1 MRAIR
6 VIAVILISV
15 VAAVAQTNKGAIS
28 GVVLDPNG
36 AAVPGAAV
44 TITNVGTGQKVTVT
58 TTDSGSF
65 TVQSLDPVIYSVL
78 VEAKGFKKAV
88 LDKVKVDTAV
98 TVPANVTLETGSV
111 SEQVVVTAEASL
123 INTDS
128 GTTSHT
134 ISSRQLQDVPLNNRS
149 VLDLALTAPNV
160 VGDAGSED
168 PGVSADQPVPGFNLS
183 INGGRAG
190 STTILAD
197 GVNNTGV
204 GIARAVV
211 SFTPETVQEFT
222 VQTSAYSAEF
232 GNTAGGV
239 INATTKSGTNEFNGV
254 ALWYHRNPKFNATPF
269 TIGTAP
275 RPHNNLRYNQVSAT
289 IGGPIYL
296 PKPGE
301 GGKAYYN
308 GKNKSFFFFA
318 YEPRWRQDFLS
329 GNFLVPD
336 AAQLAGNFNG
346 LVRTSS
352 GLVPQSV
359 ATQFGLT
366 SLGGTAATIYQQF
379 VIFQG
384 KLVPIQLATGNQYCQ
399 FNDPRRLLVPQVYQ
413 GVTLQTPQCTSAINA
428 LPNPNLNIIPA
439 EFIDPIAQKILLNM
453 PPATG
458 YFLDSGNVRNSSQ
471 SRSVTQ
477 NETRYTL
484 RLDHSFTSNSKVNFR
499 YTVTP
504 AVGIRAATND
514 INGNTGVYSDARQFL
529 LAFNNIITPNLVNDL
544 RLSYT
549 RGNFS
554 EDYSPQFAIK
564 TGESY
569 AGDIGLPHL
578 THGGIPLFLLSGD
591 GNTYSPA
598 GNGGGGVDIGSAAST
613 NNFNVEQRFNINDI
627 VYWTHGNK
635 TWKFGVDLQDARLT
649 ATPFFAASGGRWNF
663 RVVNTSSN
671 RSTTTANGGNEIA
684 SLLVGVPNSVDLR
697 PALFDYDYRWK
708 SYAGFVQDDWKVK
721 PNLTLNLGLRYSLQT
736 PRAEAHNN
744 QGVFRPDLAQAVAL
758 TDTQRRA
765 LASGPNCAT
774 APNTIAGLGV
784 PCGSAIPALVPT
796 SVNIVPFALAGR
808 GGRSR
813 YLVPVDKNGWEP
825 RFGFA
830 WSPKMKL
837 LGLDLEKENVVVRG
851 GFGIS
856 HAVLTGNNRS
866 PNPDFGGFVTV
877 STLANGSATG
887 ATADPTQP
895 IRLSGN
901 APLQGTGGAL
911 DTLLGTDANGL
922 VYSKSLGVPGFAVSG
937 ANPSGKVPYS
947 MNWNFTIQFEPI
959 RNTVVEV
966 AYVGNASRHLYL
978 PFVNINPR
986 DVGTIDQLESSGLCP
1001 TCAQEDATG
1010 TIADPLGRTNLQGA
1024 TISITRASVFTPYL
1038 GFDPLNSYFNPS
1050 GNSIRHAGYVDVT
1063 RRVSRGLTFTANYTY
1078 GKSIDTASDA
1088 SPDTRTLS
1096 TGQARE
1102 QFSLGGPISQ
1112 DRAIS
1117 TFDIKNNFVATGIWD
1132 IPIGRHRQYLSHASG
1147 VVNSVLGGWSM
1158 AGVLRM
1164 PGGLPFLPFIT
1175 DPNKL
1180 GGTLFNRYVR
1190 PDIVPGVPLRNPLWK
1205 RGCPVGSAAPP
1216 SGCEPYINPAAFM
1229 RPVKGTLGNAPR
1241 TLDIRSPRQEFFD
1254 FSLSK
1259 DFPWPFASAE
1269 GKRRINFRVDLINA
1283 FNHPNFRYNNTGN
1296 TPFGLGTF
1304 PTEITSET
1312 VNNVGQPIT
1321 IAEYNTWANTWNAN
1335 NPSNQVP
1342 LQSTA
1347 SGAPINSTLQGIRN
1361 NVNAT
1366 RQVGPQGAQ
1375 SGGLPLDFFHVPL
1388 PQGFATRDPNSF
1400 DIRNLNDFK
1409 LYRIRQTYDANFGTL
1424 VGNGPNTLPRYIQF
1438 GIRVFF

>member
-1 MRAIR
+1 MRPIA
-6 VIAVILISV
+6 VIAVILISLTC
-15 VAAVAQTNKGAIS
+15 AIAQTNKGAIS
-28 GVVLDPNG
+28 GAVVDPNG
-36 AAVPGAAV
+36 AAVPGASV
-44 TITNVGTGQKVTVT
+44 TITNLGTGQKVTVT
-58 TTDSGSF
+58 TGDSGSF
-65 TVQSLDPVIYSVL
+65 TVQSLDPVTYSVL

-88 LDKVKVDTAV
+88 LEKVKVDTAS
-98 TVPANVTLETGSV
+98 TAAANVMLETGSI
-111 SEQVVVTAEASL
+111 SEQVVVTAEAAM
-123 INTDS
+123 INTES
-128 GTTSHT
+128 GTTSQT
-134 ISSRQLQDVPLNNRS
+134 ITTRQLQDVPLNNRS
-149 VLDLALTAPNV
+149 VLDLALTVPNV

-168 PGVSADQPVPGFNLS
+168 PGVSSDQPVPGFNLS

-190 STTILAD
+190 STSILAD

-239 INATTKSGTNEFNGV
+239 INATTKSGTNQFNGV

-275 RPHNNLRYNQVSAT
+275 RPHFNLRYNQVSAT
-289 IGGPIYL
+289 IGGPIFL

-301 GGKAYYN
+301 GGKPYYN

-318 YEPRWRQDFLS
+318 YEPRWRQDFLT

-336 AAQLAGNFNG
+336 AAQLSGNFNG

-399 FNDPRRLLVPQVYQ
+399 FNDPRRLLVSQVYQ

-428 LPNPNLNIIPA
+428 APNPNLNIIPA

-453 PPATG
+453 PAAGG

-499 YTVTP
+499 YSLTP

-514 INGNTGVYSDARQFL
+514 INGNSGVYSDARQFL
-529 LAFNNIITPNLVNDL
+529 LAFNNIITPTLVNDL
-544 RLSYT
+544 RLNYT

-569 AGDIGLPHL
+569 AGSIGLPHL
-578 THGGIPLFLLSGD
+578 TQGGIPLFLLSQD
-591 GNTYSPA
+591 GQTYSPA
-598 GNGGGGVDIGSAAST
+598 GNGGGGADIGSAAST
-613 NNFNVEQRFNINDI
+613 NNFNVEQRYNINDT
-627 VYWTHGNK
+627 VYWTHGDK

-649 ATPFFAASGGRWNF
+649 ATPFFAASGGRWQF

-684 SLLVGVPNSVDLR
+684 SLLIGVPNSVDLR

-708 SYAGFVQDDWKVK
+708 SYAGFVQNDWRVK
-721 PNLTLNLGLRYSLQT
+721 PNFTLNLGMRYSLQT
-736 PRAEAHNN
+736 PRAENHNN

-758 TDTQRRA
+758 TDAQRRT
-765 LASGPNCAT
+765 LATN
-774 APNTIAGLGV
+774 LGV
-784 PCGSAIPALVPT
+784 PATTAIPASVPT
-796 SVNIVPFALAGR
+796 SVNVVPFAFAGR
-808 GGRSR
+808 GGRSK
-813 YLVPVDKNGWEP
+813 YLVPVDKTGWEP

-851 GFGIS
+851 GWGLS
-856 HAVLTGNNRS
+856 HGVLTGNNRS
-866 PNPDFGGFVTV
+866 PNPDFGGFVNV
-877 STLANGSATG
+877 ATLANGSAAG

-922 VYSKSLGVPGFAVSG
+922 VFSKSLGIPAFAVGG

-947 MNWNFTIQFEPI
+947 ESWNLTIQFEPI
-959 RNTVVEV
+959 RNTVIEV
-966 AYVGNASRHLYL
+966 AYVGNASHHLFL
-978 PFVNINPR
+978 PQVNINPR
-986 DVGTIDQLESSGLCP
+986 NVGLVAQLESSGLCS
-1001 TCAQEDATG
+1001 TCTQLDATG
-1010 TIADPLGRTNLQGA
+1010 LIADPLGRTNLQGA
-1024 TISITRASVFTPYL
+1024 GITVTRASIFTPYV
-1038 GFDPLNSYFNPS
+1038 GFDPLNAYFNPS
-1050 GNSIRHAGYVDVT
+1050 GDSIRHAGYVSVV
-1063 RRVSRGLTFTANYTY
+1063 RRVSRGLTFNANYTY

-1088 SPDTRTLS
+1088 GPDTRTLS
-1096 TGQARE
+1096 IGQARE
-1102 QFSLGGPISQ
+1102 QYSLGGDLKQ

-1117 TFDIKNNFVATGIWD
+1117 AFDIKNNFVASGIWD
-1132 IPIGRHRQYLSHASG
+1132 IPIGKHRHYLGHAPG
-1147 VVNSVLGGWSM
+1147 AVDTILGGWSL
-1158 AGVLRM
+1158 ASVLRM

-1180 GGTLFNRYVR
+1180 GGVLFNRYVR

-1205 RGCPVGSAAPP
+1205 RGCPIGSAAPP

-1259 DFPWPFASAE
+1259 DFVLPFLGGE
-1269 GKRRINFRVDLINA
+1269 GKRRLNFRVDFINA

-1304 PTEITSET
+1304 PTEITGEA
-1312 VNNVGQPIT
+1312 VNGVNQPIT
-1321 IAEYNTWANTWNAN
+1321 AAEYNTWATFN
-1335 NPSNQVP
+1335 NQPLSTTTAGAAILAQVR
-1342 LQSTA
+1342 A
-1347 SGAPINSTLQGIRN
+1347 

-1366 RQVGPQGAQ
+1366 RQSGPAGAQ
-1375 SGGLPLDFFHVPL
+1375 TGGLPLDFFHVQL
-1388 PQGFATRDPNSF
+1388 PQGFATRDPLSF

-1424 VGNGPNTLPRYIQF
+1424 VGNTPNTLPRYIQF
-1438 GIRVFF
+1438 GIRLFF